1 MHTPE
6 MDEVLANI
14 GVKLEALY
22 ELQLEADRTL
32 VTLKQEELDTKRVEA
47 VTEAYT
53 NFNTINIEAKIN
65 DGTLAKTNHSLY
77 ADLVKLSNDID
88 THRFAFTNDVAQTLN
103 GDFTAIPYEGIE
115 ELTTYDIQMKRLQE
129 AENFLDRSITLYNY
143 GRDKLKEAIGTI
155 N

>member
-1 MHTPE
+1 MNTPE
-6 MDEVLANI
+6 MDEILANI
-14 GVKLEALY
+14 GTKLEALY

-32 VTLKQEELDTKRVEA
+32 VTLKQEELDTKHVEA
-47 VTEAYT
+47 ATDAYR

-65 DGTLAKTNHSLY
+65 DGTLAKTNQSLY
-77 ADLVKLSNDID
+77 TDLIKLSNDID

-103 GDFTAIPYEGIE
+103 EDFTAIPYEGIE

-143 GRDKLKEAIGTI
+143 GRDKLKEASGTV

>member
-14 GVKLEALY
+14 GAKLEALY

-47 VTEAYT
+47 VTEAYA
-53 NFNTINIEAKIN
+53 NFNTINIESKIN
-65 DGTLAKTNHSLY
+65 DGTLAKTNQSLY
-77 ADLVKLSNDID
+77 TDLVKLSNDID

-103 GDFTAIPYEGIE
+103 EDFTAIPYEGVE

-143 GRDKLKEAIGTI
+143 GRDKLKEATKAI

>member
-14 GVKLEALY
+14 GIKLEALY
-22 ELQLEADRTL
+22 ELQLEVDRTL

-53 NFNTINIEAKIN
+53 NFNTINIEEKIN
-65 DGTLAKTNHSLY
+65 DGTLAKTNQSLY
-77 ADLVKLSNDID
+77 SDLIKLSNDID
-88 THRFAFTNDVAQTLN
+88 THRFAFTNDASQTLN
-103 GDFTAIPYEGIE
+103 GDFSAIPHQGLE
-115 ELTTYDIQMKRLQE
+115 ELTVHEVQMKRLCN
-129 AENFLDRSITLYNY
+129 AESFLERSITLYEF
-143 GRDKLKEAIGTI
+143 GRDKLKEAVQAA

>member
-1 MHTPE
+1 MNTPE

-14 GVKLEALY
+14 GAKLEALY

-32 VTLKQEELDTKRVEA
+32 VALKQEELDTKRVEA
-47 VTEAYT
+47 VTDAYR

-65 DGTLAKTNHSLY
+65 DGTLAKTNQPLY
-77 ADLVKLSNDID
+77 ADLVRLSNDID

-103 GDFTAIPYEGIE
+103 EDFTAIPYEGVE

-143 GRDKLKEAIGTI
+143 GRDKLKEATGTV